1 MTVLVAGGGI
11 GGLAMALTCQQ
22 IGVDVKVFESAAEL
36 RPLGVGI
43 NLQPNAVRE
52 LYDLGLGDKLP
63 TVGIETT
70 EWALVGKNGNDIW
83 SEPRGIGAGY
93 NWPQFSVHRGKLQMM
108 LYNAFVER
116 AGHTAVLTD
125 HRLTDYENRHDGVK
139 ATFTRRNGS
148 RIDIDG
154 DLLIGADGL
163 HSATRAKMYPDEGA
177 PIWGGAVV
185 WRGTTQARPIRSGA
199 CFTLVGTLEQRFVH
213 YPITPVDPDTGLQ
226 TQNWLTELTFDPNQG
241 WSSSD
246 WNRRADV
253 SKFIDE
259 FADWDFDWLNV
270 PEITRAA
277 AEIFEYPM
285 VDRDPV
291 DAWVDRNVAL
301 MGDAAHV
308 MYPVGSNGGSQAI
321 VDARV
326 IGAKFLEHGV
336 TDNALSAYE
345 DQLRADVSALVL
357 RNRGAGPIAILGVVE
372 ERCGGIFDDINDVIP
387 LAEIEA
393 FMANYKAAAGFAI
406 DALNAAP
413 PIITPGS
420 RVS

>member
-1 MTVLVAGGGI
+1 
-11 GGLAMALTCQQ
+11 
-22 IGVDVKVFESAAEL
+22 
-36 RPLGVGI
+36 
-43 NLQPNAVRE
+43 
-52 LYDLGLGDKLP
+52 
-63 TVGIETT
+63 
-70 EWALVGKNGNDIW
+70 
-83 SEPRGIGAGY
+83 
-93 NWPQFSVHRGKLQMM
+93 
-108 LYNAFVER
+108 
-116 AGHTAVLTD
+116 
-125 HRLTDYENRHDGVK
+125 
-139 ATFTRRNGS
+139 
-148 RIDIDG
+148 
-154 DLLIGADGL
+154 
-163 HSATRAKMYPDEGA
+163 
-177 PIWGGAVV
+177 
-185 WRGTTQARPIRSGA
+185 TQARPIRSGA